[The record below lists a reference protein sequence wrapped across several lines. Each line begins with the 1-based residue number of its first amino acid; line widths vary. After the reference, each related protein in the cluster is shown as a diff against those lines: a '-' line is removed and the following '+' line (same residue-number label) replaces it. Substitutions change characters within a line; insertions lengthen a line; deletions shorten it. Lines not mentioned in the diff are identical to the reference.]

1 MKRLFSIIISS
12 LFFATSAWAISVKNI
27 NSYAANLSLPN
38 GGNVNANRQVTISF
52 YTMAKTS
59 KWWVY
64 MDINKNGLFEDDGEI
79 IAQNENAQITTN
91 NVTTTV
97 VCTIPD
103 TVPVGEYNW
112 AVKVQGTEDH
122 SWEAPHVARNYEN
135 DDNRYLFVKALG
147 VAVDCNYNSP
157 FFGYSYVTESYTTNL
172 TGYKTPSDKT
182 YRQASTEGVYMFTYN
197 MGTVWN
203 KDASGKLVN
212 NGAYIGDL
220 QSSIANN
227 TTALSG
233 TTSKWGRDDEINYYK
248 EHSPFRICTGV
259 DDEGYVYVSENVPSA
274 DRAQKVFRMDPNN
287 PKASFKVVLTNDD
300 LEGLNIV
307 KRVQSMTVTRT
318 SDGKKVLYAIFSGV
332 DDGKGDGDM
341 GNGVLTYPKLCA
353 FDITDLGD
361 VKCIKGPINL
371 YDFKAT
377 NRPDDTQKVLNTFNS
392 IVAGKNDDFWI
403 FQHRAPN
410 ANDATAGTLHFNK
423 NWQCDFVLYTTSTR
437 GNTRGVGALSHDG
450 TILAV
455 PTNASSGSENI
466 RFYKITYDEN
476 DKSTVKSLKKLYD
489 LPAYQTD
496 ADGKHILSTLPKKLV
511 DKVDG
516 TTQQHFIDGMAFD
529 VANNLYF
536 ISGGG
541 LGPTSARSRLYV
553 YALPKADNSHLTP
566 ARSSLKIRVSEG
578 LTWHP
583 YPDGYNVTNADLQA
597 MFNTD
602 RANWSGSL
610 TDFMTNN
617 SSPWKWLGDYIA
629 AVTNANA
636 KLPANMDTNEEL
648 WGTDP
653 AKDGEG
659 YPSDGFKAYYNTYYN
674 LKRANRVI
682 SMVSTFASEKMKDI
696 MTNDKSDYKWLGD
709 YIKTVVT
716 EQGDTLESENDWRW
730 QVHAFFN
737 KSKKDVHTWY
747 NDQTKRQ
754 NANFSEAG
762 KSTAWG
768 PAYLAAHGGYVA
780 LETDADWQT
789 QLDAFFNATGD
800 FTTAGLSDQV
810 NEGANGWFNEWW
822 NANFPSAMIGSVPF
836 PTVKRIGYVQ
846 NGWYYGGS
854 EGYEEADRETSNAVT
869 KSGHIWARW
878 LQNRLYDGYITINTS
893 NQTEF
898 SDGERD
904 IKQVNRNIEL
914 IGLVVGQDDYSI
926 TVDRKLVGGMYNT
939 MCLPFDIHGKSSL
952 NNIKNQDGSK
962 TLLPSNTTSILRF
975 KGSQT
980 VTTSSGE
987 DVLELLFVELGTSE
1001 TLPANEPFLIKPA
1014 NDMTEIMYFTNVTI
1028 SNTNNQEPTDGVTF
1042 IPVIAPTTIAGG
1054 EEANNLILVA
1064 DNRLALN
1071 SGGEMLGLRGYFH
1084 ATDLPAGV
1092 RARMRIG
1099 NTTTEI
1105 ENIAP
1110 DQPTTIKILK
1120 DGQIYILRGNEVYT
1134 ITGAKVR

>member
-12 LFFATSAWAISVKNI
+12 LFFATSVWAVSAKNI
-27 NSYAANLSLPN
+27 NSYAVNLSLPN
-38 GGNVNANRQVTISF
+38 GGNVNANREVTVSF

-64 MDINKNGLFEDDGEI
+64 MDIDGDGLYEDDREI
-79 IAQNENAQITTN
+79 IAYNENAQITTN

-112 AVKVQGTEDH
+112 AVKVEGTEDH
-122 SWEAPHVARNYEN
+122 SWGAPHVARNYEN
-135 DDNRYLFVKALG
+135 SDNRYLFSKAMG

-157 FFGYSYVTESYTTNL
+157 FFGYSYVTESFTVEEGKLLNHSTSS
-172 TGYKTPSDKT
+172 SDT
-182 YRQASTEGVYMFTYN
+182 YRTGATEGVYMFKYN

-203 KDASGKLVN
+203 KNGSKLVN
-212 NGAYIGDL
+212 NGAYTGNL
-220 QSSIANN
+220 SSTITNN
-227 TTALSG
+227 SSSLDG
-233 TTSKWGRDDEINYYK
+233 TKTKWGRDDEVYYYR
-248 EHSPFRICTGV
+248 EHSPYRICTGA
-259 DDEGYVYVSENVPSA
+259 DDEGYVYVCENVPAA
-274 DRAQKVFRMDPNN
+274 DRTAQVFRMDPSN
-287 PKASFKVVLTNDD
+287 PNASFVTVLNDS
-300 LEGLNIV
+300 LIALAGTANEV
-307 KRVQSMTVTRT
+307 SRRVQSMTVART
-318 SDGKKVLYAIFSGV
+318 SNGRKVLYAILSSV

-353 FDITDLGD
+353 FDITDLKN
-361 VKCIKGPINL
+361 VKFLKRRDLFNFIAENDKNT
-371 YDFKAT
+371 K
-377 NRPDDTQKVLNTFNS
+377 QKVLNTFNS
-392 IVAGKNDDFWI
+392 IVAGKNDDIWI

-410 ANDATAGTLHFNK
+410 ANDATSGTLHFDR
-423 NWQCDFVLYTTSTR
+423 NWNCDHVITTTSSR
-437 GNTRGVGALSHDG
+437 GNARGVGALSHDG
-450 TILAV
+450 TILAI
-455 PTNASSGSENI
+455 PTNANVGAENI
-466 RFYKITYDEN
+466 QFYEVTYDAN
-476 DKSTVKSLKKLYD
+476 DASRVVKLEALYNLPKYAEDANKKHSLN
-489 LPAYQTD
+489 
-496 ADGKHILSTLPKKLV
+496 TLPKGLIS
-511 DKVDG
+511 G
-516 TTQQHFIDGMAFD
+516 EQSFIDGMAFD

-536 ISGGG
+536 ITGSGT
-541 LGPTSARSRLYV
+541 GPSTATSRLYV
-553 YALPKADNSHLTP
+553 YALPKTDNSHVTP

-610 TDFMTNN
+610 TDFMT
-617 SSPWKWLGDYIA
+617 SSPWKWLGGYIA

-636 KLPANMDTNEEL
+636 KLPEGMDTNEEL

-696 MTNDKSDYKWLGD
+696 MTNNKSDYKWLGD
-709 YIKTVVT
+709 YINTVAT
-716 EQGDTLESENDWRW
+716 EQGYTLNTENDWRW

-737 KSKKDVHTWY
+737 KSNKDVHTWY

-754 NANFSEAG
+754 NANFSEAD
-762 KSTAWG
+762 KPSAWG
-768 PAYLAAHGGYVA
+768 AAYLKSLGTYIA
-780 LETDADWQT
+780 LQTDADWQK
-789 QLDAFFNATGD
+789 QIDDFFAQKEL
-800 FTTAGLSDQV
+800 FTEKGKPGQWHDS
-810 NEGANGWFNEWW
+810 WW
-822 NANFPSAMIGSVPF
+822 NANFPGAMVGSVPF

-1071 SGGEMLGLRGYFH
+1071 AGGEMLGLRGYFH

-1120 DGQIYILRGNEVYT
+1120 DGQIYIIRGNEVYT

>member
-1 MKRLFSIIISS
+1 MKRLFSILLSS
-12 LFFATSAWAISVKNI
+12 LFFATSVWAVSAKNI

-38 GGNVNANRQVTISF
+38 GGNINANRQVTISF

-64 MDINKNGLFEDDGEI
+64 MDIDGDGLYEDDGEI
-79 IAQNENAQITTN
+79 IAYNENAQITTN

-97 VCTIPD
+97 VCTIPN

-122 SWEAPHVARNYEN
+122 RWEAPHVARNYEN

-182 YRQASTEGVYMFTYN
+182 YRQASTEGVYMFKYN

-212 NGAYIGDL
+212 NGAYTGDL
-220 QSSIANN
+220 PSSITNN

-287 PKASFKVVLTNDD
+287 PKASFKVVLTNHH

-353 FDITDLGD
+353 FDITDLED

-392 IVAGKNDDFWI
+392 MVAGKNDDFWI

-476 DKSTVKSLKKLYD
+476 DKSTIKSLKKLYD
-489 LPAYQTD
+489 LPAYQED
-496 ADGKHILSTLPKKLV
+496 DDKNHILSTLPKKLV

-553 YALPKADNSHLTP
+553 YALPKTDNSHLTP

-597 MFNTD
+597 MFNAD
-602 RANWSGSL
+602 RANWNGTL
-610 TDFMTNN
+610 TDFMT
-617 SSPWKWLGDYIA
+617 SSTSKWKWLGDYIA
-629 AVTNANA
+629 EITNANA
-636 KLPANMDTNEEL
+636 KLPSDIDTNEKL
-648 WGTDP
+648 WTKFKTDFNSFLGLTRADQP
-653 AKDGEG
+653 MTQA
-659 YPSDGFKAYYNTYYN
+659 SLFMAYNSNAT
-674 LKRANRVI
+674 
-682 SMVSTFASEKMKDI
+682 KMI
-696 MTNDKSDYKWLGD
+696 TENPDYKWLHD
-709 YIKTVVT
+709 YIVSVAHDQDVN
-716 EQGDTLESENDWRW
+716 EISLWIYVLHG
-730 QVHAFFN
+730 FFN
-737 KSKKDVHTWY
+737 TVKEGYVNNALGTPQYY
-747 NDQTKRQ
+747 NI
-754 NANFSEAG
+754 NFETAG
-762 KSTAWG
+762 KPSAWG

-822 NANFPSAMIGSVPF
+822 NANFPGEMVGSVPF

-846 NGWYYGGS
+846 NGWYYGGA
-854 EGYEEADRETSNAVT
+854 EGYEEADRETSNAVA

-878 LQNRLYDGYITINTS
+878 LQNRLYEGYITINTT

-904 IKQVNRNIEL
+904 LKQVNRNIEL
-914 IGLVVGQDDYSI
+914 IGIVAGQDDYSI
-926 TVDRKLVGGMYNT
+926 TVDRKLQGGMYNT
-939 MCLPFDIHGKSSL
+939 MCLPFDINGKSSL
-952 NNIKNQDGSK
+952 DNIKNQDGSK

-980 VTTSSGE
+980 ITTGSGE
-987 DVLELLFVELGTSE
+987 DVLELSFVELGASE
-1001 TLPANEPFLIKPA
+1001 TLPANEPFLIMPA

-1054 EEANNLILVA
+1054 EETNNLILVA

-1071 SGGEMLGLRGYFH
+1071 AGGEMLGLRGYFH

-1110 DQPTTIKILK
+1110 DQPTTIKVMYN
-1120 DGQIYILRGNEVYT
+1120 GQIYILRGDEIYT
-1134 ITGAKVR
+1134 LTGARVK